1 MKGRGVRG
9 RISTNSARMDCWS
22 AKHGHGTQSI
32 ETSSEAIA
40 KNASVERIT
49 EFSMR
54 GSFKRMVPF
63 YEIILSKANVCC
75 WHIATIR
82 CDAELGRCRGI
93 ADIEQA
99 APMCTRLTRCKGRTP
114 LARKR
119 TTCVQCHLSL
129 GRTLHR
135 RDRAGSPL
143 PLNATEPSFL
153 CFR

>member
-22 AKHGHGTQSI
+22 AKHGTQSI

-75 WHIATIR
+75 WALFGSR
-82 CDAELGRCRGI
+82 GRDGRCLLIG
-93 ADIEQA
+93 
-99 APMCTRLTRCKGRTP
+99 L
-114 LARKR
+114 KR
-119 TTCVQCHLSL
+119 TSSADQGPTPQL
-129 GRTLHR
+129 
-135 RDRAGSPL
+135 RDGMRQMPFFREGSCE
-143 PLNATEPSFL
+143 TVW
-153 CFR
+153 